1 VLSRVNSINWSVISM
16 KVGVFLPILGLNE
29 NGIEDMK
36 LTEGN

>member
-1 VLSRVNSINWSVISM
+1 M

-36 LTEGN
+36 LIEGN